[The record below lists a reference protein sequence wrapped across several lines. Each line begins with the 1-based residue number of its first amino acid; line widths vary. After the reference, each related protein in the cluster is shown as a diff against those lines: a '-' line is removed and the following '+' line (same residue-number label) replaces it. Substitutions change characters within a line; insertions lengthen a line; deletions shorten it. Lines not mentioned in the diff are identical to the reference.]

1 MIISLF
7 GKITF
12 KGLNFVV
19 LENSGVGYQIF
30 TAHPEKVA
38 IDSTAKFFIFENIRE
53 DRHDLYGFLS
63 LEDLDFFHKLLNV
76 DGVGPKM
83 ALNISSLGFSKI
95 QKAVAEGNISVIE
108 DVHGVGKKPAQKII
122 LELKG
127 SLEKI
132 LSGAKI
138 NNESLEALINLGY
151 RKAEAEE
158 VLGQIGEA
166 ISGTEAQIRAAL
178 KLLGKK

>member
-1 MIISLF
+1 MIITLT
-7 GKITF
+7 GKITQ
-12 KGLNFVV
+12 KAQNYVI

-38 IDSTAKFFIFENIRE
+38 IDSTAKFFIYENIRE
-53 DRHDLYGFLS
+53 DRHDLYGFVS
-63 LEDLDFFHKLLNV
+63 LEDLEFFNKLLSV

-95 QKAVAEGNISVIE
+95 QKAVAEGNVSIIE
-108 DVHGVGKKPAQKII
+108 AVHGVGKKTAQKIV

-132 LSGAKI
+132 LSGTKI
-138 NNESLEALINLGY
+138 NSEALEALINLGY
-151 RKAEAEE
+151 KRFEAEGA
-158 VLGQIGEA
+158 LQQIGEA

-178 KLLGKK
+178 KLLGR

>member
-1 MIISLF
+1 MIISLS
-7 GKITF
+7 GKITH
-12 KGLNFVV
+12 KELNFVV

-38 IDSTAKFFIFENIRE
+38 TDSAAKFFIYENIRE

-63 LEDLDFFHKLLNV
+63 LEDLDFFNKLLSV

-95 QKAVAEGNISVIE
+95 EKAVAEGNVSVIE
-108 DVHGVGKKPAQKII
+108 AVHGVGKKTAQKII

-132 LSGAKI
+132 LAGARV
-138 NNESLEALINLGY
+138 NQEATNALIGLGY
-151 RKAEAEE
+151 SKGEAEKVLTE
-158 VLGQIGEA
+158 VGEA
-166 ISGTEAQIRAAL
+166 VSGIEAQIKAAL
-178 KLLGKK
+178 KLLGSR

>member
-1 MIISLF
+1 MIISLS
-7 GKITF
+7 GKITH
-12 KGLNFVV
+12 KELNFVV

-38 IDSTAKFFIFENIRE
+38 TDSAAKFFIYENIRE

-63 LEDLDFFHKLLNV
+63 LEDLDFFNKLLSV

-95 QKAVAEGNISVIE
+95 EKAVAEGNVSVIE
-108 DVHGVGKKPAQKII
+108 AVHGVGKKTAQKIV

-138 NNESLEALINLGY
+138 NSEALEALINLGY
-151 RKAEAEE
+151 KRSEAEGA
-158 VLGQIGEA
+158 LGQISEA
-166 ISGTEAQIRAAL
+166 VAGTEAQIRAAL
-178 KLLGKK
+178 KLLGSR